1 MRNFL
6 VLGRYRSQL
15 PITPNLVQEKLYL
28 YNLQV
33 LEVSARELIVGND
46 LNLAL
51 AGLLDDD
58 GVAEVTNTAL
68 NLDLVL
74 EELLE
79 GGSVED
85 LIARGLLGVDDELED
100 GMSTCYH
107 ARIRIG

>member
-1 MRNFL
+1 M
-6 VLGRYRSQL
+6 
-15 PITPNLVQEKLYL
+15 
-28 YNLQV
+28 
-33 LEVSARELIVGND
+33 GND

-51 AGLLDDD
+51 ASLLDDD

-100 GMSTCYH
+100 SMSTCHH